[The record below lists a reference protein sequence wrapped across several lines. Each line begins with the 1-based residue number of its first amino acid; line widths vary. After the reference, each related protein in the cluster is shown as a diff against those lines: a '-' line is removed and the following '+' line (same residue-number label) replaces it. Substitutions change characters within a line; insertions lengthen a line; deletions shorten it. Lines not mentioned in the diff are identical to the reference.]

1 MVTLFST
8 FENPALIMTHI
19 FWWQLVGAAANLI
32 CQLWLWPLAANEWQM
47 LLMMVPF
54 ILLGVVPFAHRRLSS
69 GSMDYFMIFLLLS
82 HPQQPY
88 SADSTHAIVMALAVV
103 AGPMLALLAFKLIF
117 PTNLV
122 RRQQLLMEAM
132 WHALPSLI
140 QHGTPFNF
148 WQARMKHRVLK
159 LIAMTRKNGLNWA
172 EHSETGLTLVLLGQC
187 LHHWQQIASHST
199 SEYHQQRHQVWL
211 KRLQHALNQSPQAT
225 IELLHRYAR
234 QEQERTPQPSL
245 MAERAALRL
254 SEYLPRWQRLKR
266 R

>member
-1 MVTLFST
+1 
-8 FENPALIMTHI
+8 
-19 FWWQLVGAAANLI
+19 
-32 CQLWLWPLAANEWQM
+32 
-47 LLMMVPF
+47 
-54 ILLGVVPFAHRRLSS
+54 
-69 GSMDYFMIFLLLS
+69 
-82 HPQQPY
+82 
-88 SADSTHAIVMALAVV
+88 
-103 AGPMLALLAFKLIF
+103 MLALLAFKLIF

-234 QEQERTPQPSL
+234 QEQQRTPQPSL